1 MTRRERV
8 MAALNMQ
15 VPDQVPKD
23 LGGML
28 STGISAFAYP
38 KLVKAL
44 GLPERLPKVHDSF
57 QMLALPE
64 LDVLDA
70 LDCDVV
76 TINGHV
82 TNAFEQP
89 ELWKPYDYAGRLPS
103 LVLYPE
109 SFVEEADG
117 TVTCG
122 GSRMVKDSYVFD
134 VEHGGQ
140 PIDLSADIPKPD
152 LDEVRE
158 ALEKGRP
165 TDEAIDNVV
174 ELCRKVRE
182 STDRAVFV
190 SCPLSTMLSIGAV
203 AGIGVFPVLCLLDP
217 DYVRQ
222 YHEIMTDEALDRV
235 HRILPRIAPCVDI
248 VMMGADDWGTQN
260 ATIAS
265 PDTFRELF
273 QPYIRRVTDE
283 CHRLAPDVKLF
294 LHSCGALY
302 EIIEAV
308 ADAGFDILNP
318 VQWPAG
324 GRSYREWKDRARGRI
339 ALWGGGVNAQAT
351 LPLGTVDDVRAEVK
365 EVVSYLKQDGGYI
378 FCNIHNLLAEIP
390 PEKII
395 AMYEEAAKA

>member
-1 MTRRERV
+1 MT
-8 MAALNMQ
+8 ALDLQ
-15 VPDQVPKD
+15 VPDKLPKD

-44 GLPERLPKVHDSF
+44 GLPDRLPKVHDSF

-76 TINGHV
+76 TINENV

-89 ELWKPYDYAGRLPS
+89 ELWKPYDYAGRLPA

-109 SFVEEADG
+109 MFEEQEDG
-117 TVTCG
+117 SISCG
-122 GSRMVKDSYVFD
+122 GNRMVADSYVFD
-134 VEHGGQ
+134 AEHGGQ
-140 PIDLSADIPKPD
+140 PVDLSADIPKPD

-158 ALEKGRP
+158 NHQKGRP

-174 ELCRKVRE
+174 DLCRRVRE

-222 YHEIMTDEALDRV
+222 YHEIMVEEALDRV
-235 HRILPRIAPCVDI
+235 HRILPRIAPYVDI
-248 VMMGADDWGTQN
+248 VMVAADDWGTQN

-273 QPYIRRVTDE
+273 KPYIRRVTDE
-283 CHRLAPDVKLF
+283 CHRIAPDVKLF

-302 EIIEAV
+302 EIIEDI

-324 GRSYREWKDRARGRI
+324 GHSYREWKDKARGRI
-339 ALWGGGVNAQAT
+339 ALWGGGVNSQAT
-351 LPLGTVDDVRAEVK
+351 LATGTLEDVRAEVK
-365 EVVSYLKQDGGYI
+365 EVVSCLKEDGGYI
-378 FCNIHNLLAEIP
+378 FCNIHNLLAEVP

-395 AMYEEAAKA
+395 AMYETAAKA

>member
-1 MTRRERV
+1 
-8 MAALNMQ
+8 MQ

-44 GLPERLPKVHDSF
+44 GLPDRLPKVHDSF

-76 TINGHV
+76 TINENV

-89 ELWKPYDYAGRLPS
+89 ELWKPYDYAGRLPA

-109 SFVEEADG
+109 SFEESDDG
-117 TVTCG
+117 SVVCG
-122 GSRMVKDSYVFD
+122 GGRMVKDSYVFD

-140 PIDLSADIPKPD
+140 PVDLSADIPKPD

-158 ALEKGRP
+158 TLEKHAP
-165 TDEAIDNVV
+165 TDEAIRNLV

-190 SCPLSTMLSIGAV
+190 SCPLTTMLSIGAV

-222 YHEIMTDEALDRV
+222 YHEIMVNEALNRV
-235 HRILPRIAPCVDI
+235 HRILPSIAPYVDV
-248 VMMGADDWGTQN
+248 VMLGADDWGTQN

-302 EIIEAV
+302 DIIESV

-324 GRSYREWKDRARGRI
+324 GHSYREWKDRARGRI

-351 LPLGTVDDVRAEVK
+351 LPLGTVDDVRAEVR
-365 EVVSYLKQDGGYI
+365 EVVSCLKGDGGYI

-395 AMYEEAAKA
+395 AMYEEAARA